1 MSINFE
7 GVDSMKK
14 IKIYTEYIKLD
25 QLLKYAN
32 IAETGGHAKILIK
45 NGQVKLNGEIV
56 LQRGKKIK
64 KGDIIELSD
73 GESYI
78 VE

>member
-1 MSINFE
+1 
-7 GVDSMKK
+7 MKK
-14 IKIYTEYIKLD
+14 IKIHTEYIKLD
-25 QLLKYAN
+25 QLLKYVN

-56 LQRGKKIK
+56 LQRGKKVK

>member
-1 MSINFE
+1 ME
-7 GVDSMKK
+7 K
-14 IKIYTEYIKLD
+14 IKIYTDYIKLD

-32 IAETGGHAKILIK
+32 IVETGGQAKILIK
-45 NGQVKLNGEIV
+45 NGQVKLNGEII
-56 LQRGKKIK
+56 LQRGKKVK

-73 GESYI
+73 GSSYI

>member
-1 MSINFE
+1 
-7 GVDSMKK
+7 MKK

-32 IAETGGHAKILIK
+32 VAETGGHAKILIK
-45 NGQVKLNGEIV
+45 NGQVKLNGEII
-56 LQRGKKIK
+56 LQRGKKVK
-64 KGDIIELSD
+64 KGDIIELSN

>member
-1 MSINFE
+1 
-7 GVDSMKK
+7 MKK
-14 IKIYTEYIKLD
+14 IKIRTEDIKLD

>member
-1 MSINFE
+1 
-7 GVDSMKK
+7 MKK

-64 KGDIIELSD
+64 KGDIIELSY

>member
-1 MSINFE
+1 
-7 GVDSMKK
+7 MKK
-14 IKIYTEYIKLD
+14 IKIRTEDIKLD

-64 KGDIIELSD
+64 KGDVIELSD

>member
-1 MSINFE
+1 
-7 GVDSMKK
+7 MKK

>member
-1 MSINFE
+1 ME
-7 GVDSMKK
+7 K
-14 IKIYTEYIKLD
+14 IKIHTEYIKLD

-45 NGQVKLNGEIV
+45 NGEVKLNGEII
-56 LQRGKKIK
+56 LQRGKKVK
-64 KGDIIELSD
+64 KGDIIELSN
-73 GESYI
+73 GERYI

>member
-1 MSINFE
+1 
-7 GVDSMKK
+7 MKK
-14 IKIYTEYIKLD
+14 IKIHTEYIKLD

-45 NGQVKLNGEIV
+45 NGQVKLNGEIM
-56 LQRGKKIK
+56 LQRGKKVK
-64 KGDIIELSD
+64 KGDIIELFN